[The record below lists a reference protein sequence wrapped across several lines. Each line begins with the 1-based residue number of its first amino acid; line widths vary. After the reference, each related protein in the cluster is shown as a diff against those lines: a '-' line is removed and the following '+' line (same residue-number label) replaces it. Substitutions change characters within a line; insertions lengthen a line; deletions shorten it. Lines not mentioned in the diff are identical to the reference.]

1 MSLDLIYLTQRSTT
15 RQALLKT
22 LEENGYDSLELLLT
36 PLQYGIPNSR
46 LRYYLL
52 AKARPKQFSG
62 ILNRHGNQVW
72 RHIPNDTGP
81 KSDSD
86 YGCPV
91 TEIRRYLDRDSQTA
105 CFESLQIP
113 DRVLE
118 RWGRLFDIVLPS
130 SQRTCCF
137 TRGELI
143 RSPGTI
149 TAIESTPRL
158 HPACGTR
165 RLDSADK

>member
-1 MSLDLIYLTQRSTT
+1 M
-15 RQALLKT
+15 KT

-62 ILNRHGNQVW
+62 ILNRHSNQLW
-72 RHIPNDTGP
+72 RHIPNDTSP

-86 YGCPV
+86 NGCPA
-91 TEIRRYLDRDSQTA
+91 TEIRRYLDRDIQTA
-105 CFESLQIP
+105 CSESLQIP

-137 TRGELI
+137 TRGTLI
-143 RSPGTI
+143 RSPEGI
-149 TAIESTPRL
+149 TAMKARL
-158 HPACGTR
+158 GYTQLVERAGSILQTNEE
-165 RLDSADK
+165 LDVSEMLEATLLAGS